1 MNEKWRLEAYCKGK
15 KTDFF
20 YPEIGTKGAAEQVRS
35 VKTLC
40 ALCSV
45 SAECLQEA
53 IANDEQFGI
62 WGGLTPKERS
72 KVRRQYSVLT
82 KEIASVVVKSNVR
95 N

>member
-1 MNEKWRLEAYCKGK
+1 MNEEWRKNAYCKGK
-15 KTDFF
+15 ETEFF
-20 YPEIGTKGAAEQVRS
+20 YPEIGTKGAAEQVKN
-35 VKTLC
+35 VKTFC

-45 SAECLQEA
+45 SAECLQTA

-72 KVRRQYSVLT
+72 KVRKQYSVLT
-82 KEIASVVVKSNVR
+82 KEVALVLVKNNVR